1 MTEAPIIRTA
11 TPDEADALQALI
23 SAHQEEGHLLPRTLP
38 DLRVHAGRFLVVS
51 AAGLPPSLEASAF
64 ARSAS
69 ADRRSFSGG
78 WSADRRSLD
87 GGGQAGAPTIVACGE
102 LAPLGHDVAEIRSL
116 VVDRAYRGH
125 GLGARLVE
133 ALERRARLHGYHRL
147 CAFTHRP
154 DHFLKLGFSMVP
166 HAWLPEKIA
175 VDCHTCPLFRRCG
188 QHAMLRTLT
197 ARRGR
202 EAFSVGRS
210 AEKDSRP
217 RIRAG
222 TAL

>member
-1 MTEAPIIRTA
+1 MTSATIIRSA
-11 TPDEADALQALI
+11 SPEEAEALQTLI
-23 SAHQEEGHLLPRTLP
+23 TAHEQEGHLLPRTLS
-38 DLRVHAGRFLVVS
+38 DLRVHAPRFLVAVDGETGG
-51 AAGLPPSLEASAF
+51 AG
-64 ARSAS
+64 
-69 ADRRSFSGG
+69 
-78 WSADRRSLD
+78 
-87 GGGQAGAPTIVACGE
+87 IVACGE

-116 VVDRAYRGH
+116 VVDRAYRGA
-125 GLGARLVE
+125 GLGSRLVE

-197 ARRGR
+197 ASRGR
-202 EAFSVGRS
+202 ESFSAGR
-210 AEKDSRP
+210 AREKDSRP
-217 RIRAG
+217 LISARA
-222 TAL
+222 AR